1 MCETINFKE
10 FKRQAKMET
19 FKRNARNAIDKAKGF
34 GKWYWD
40 NKEITI
46 PVTLGVASFATK
58 GLGKLSH
65 ELAMRREANHRD
77 LMSWDPRLGEWLELK
92 RKLTNAEKAMLDA
105 RIKNGESKVSILK
118 DLGVLK

>member
-1 MCETINFKE
+1 MCETFTFKE
-10 FKRQAKMET
+10 FKRKAKMET
-19 FKRNARNAIDKAKGF
+19 FKRNTIDKVKAF

-40 NKEITI
+40 NKEFTI
-46 PVTLGVASFATK
+46 PATVGVASFVTK

-77 LMSWDPRLGEWLELK
+77 LMSWDPRLGEWFELK
-92 RKLTNAEKAMLDA
+92 RKLTNTEKGILDA
-105 RIKNGESKVSILK
+105 RIKNGESKVSVLN

>member
-19 FKRNARNAIDKAKGF
+19 FKRNTIDKAKAF
-34 GKWYWD
+34 GKWYCD
-40 NKEITI
+40 NKEFTI
-46 PVTLGVASFATK
+46 PVTVAVVGFATK

-65 ELAMRREANHRD
+65 ELAMQREVNHRD

-92 RKLTNAEKAMLDA
+92 RKLTNTEKAILDA
-105 RIKNGESKVSILK
+105 RIKNGESKVNILN